1 MAGNAAAQ
9 EKIFALREQIAKL
22 EGKPLPALAAAEQA
36 DLAQDPESH
45 VSRADQPRL
54 PLGVDALDAALEGGL
69 PLDGITEIRTTL
81 TADTGPA
88 TGFVLALASHLKK
101 RAHLKQESIDAPILW
116 IGDVVSTQEG
126 GAPYPPGLKQFG
138 LNPQD
143 ILYASPRKLEDAP
156 WLAETALVSGALSAT
171 IFEIRGNPK
180 HFGLTESRR
189 LNLRAKAAGRPL
201 FLLRHTAGE
210 EASSASFRL
219 LVEPA
224 PALGRRLPDGSV
236 LGGSIGHPVFRL
248 TLEKSRNPA
257 PLSFLLEWNPHDRQ
271 FSPGPD
277 TNRDAG
283 EAFTHNISPAH
294 SGARLPASADRQDSP
309 KTLGSVVAF
318 ERAS

>member
-1 MAGNAAAQ
+1 MAGNARAQ
-9 EKIFALREQIAKL
+9 ETIFALREQIAKL
-22 EGKPLPALAAAEQA
+22 EGRPLPALAAAEQA
-36 DLAQDPESH
+36 DLAQDPENH
-45 VSRADQPRL
+45 ASRLEQPRL
-54 PLGVDALDAALEGGL
+54 LLGVDAVDNALEGGL
-69 PLDGITEIRTTL
+69 LLDGMTEIRTTL

-88 TGFVLALASHLKK
+88 TGFALALASQLKK
-101 RAHLKQESIDAPILW
+101 QENTDAPILW

-143 ILYASPRKLEDAP
+143 ILYASPRKLEDAL

-189 LNLRAKAAGRPL
+189 LALRAKTARRPL
-201 FLLRHTAGE
+201 FLLRHVAAE

-224 PALGRRLPDGSV
+224 PAAGRRLPDGSV

-257 PLSFLLEWNPHDRQ
+257 PLSFLLEWNPNDRQ
-271 FSPGPD
+271 FSLGPD
-277 TNRDAG
+277 TDRDTG
-283 EAFTHNISPAH
+283 EAFTHGNSPTH
-294 SGARLPASADRQDSP
+294 PGTRLSASADRQDRS

>member
-9 EKIFALREQIAKL
+9 ETIFALREQIAKM
-22 EGKPLPALAAAEQA
+22 EGRPLPALAAAEQA
-36 DLAQDPESH
+36 DLAKDPENHAS
-45 VSRADQPRL
+45 SGDQPRL
-54 PLGVDALDAALEGGL
+54 SLGVAPLDAALEGGL

-101 RAHLKQESIDAPILW
+101 RASTDAPILW

-126 GAPYPPGLKQFG
+126 GVPYAPGLKQFG
-138 LNPQD
+138 LNPDD
-143 ILYASPRKLEDAP
+143 ILYASPRKLEDAL

-171 IFEIRGNPK
+171 ILEIRGNPK

-189 LNLRAKAAGRPL
+189 LNLRAKAAERPL
-201 FLLRHTAGE
+201 FLLRHAAEE

-219 LVEPA
+219 LAEPA

-257 PLSFLLEWNPHDRQ
+257 PLPFLLEWNPHDRQ
-271 FSPGPD
+271 FSLGPN
-277 TNRDAG
+277 TNRDTG
-283 EAFTHNISPAH
+283 DTFPHDNPPAH
-294 SGARLPASADRQDSP
+294 SGTRLPASADGQDRP
-309 KTLGSVVAF
+309 AALGSVVAF